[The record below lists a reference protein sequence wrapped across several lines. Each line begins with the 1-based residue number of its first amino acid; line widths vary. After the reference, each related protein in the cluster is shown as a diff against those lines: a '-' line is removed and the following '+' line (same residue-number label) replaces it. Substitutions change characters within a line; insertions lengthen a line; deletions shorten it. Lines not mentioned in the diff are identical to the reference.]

1 MYIYF
6 TKELE
11 NCLSLFHCVMEIT
24 MDENKNSGKI
34 KEIAQEML
42 TLFASV
48 LINFFGSPCLPT
60 CVTTLA
66 TVWKHGKYF
75 LFLELHHFQREISSS
90 ATKKIK

>member
-48 LINFFGSPCLPT
+48 LIIFFCSPCLPT